1 MKIIALLTLVSTILF
16 SRHVAD
22 GANTYC
28 DLISVVNPL
37 NLNCPIALKGDIEG
51 LLATVSSCVLDKER
65 NRVRNLRGFDQDVRG
80 LGSSCCCCCSCSRF
94 NQYWYC
100 SGPCAGKRRELE
112 EHQEGYENVEYDN
125 IAANDYQDQH
135 DEDEH
140 NANDRVTASG
150 TSGTE
155 REDLVIS
162 LKAFNW
168 ATYGFYPIIN
178 IGCIPDLLTGALK
191 KCLSTAITL
200 ATDDCTPP

>member
-1 MKIIALLTLVSTILF
+1 MF
-16 SRHVAD
+16 HVAN

-37 NLNCPIALKGDIEG
+37 NLNCPSALQGDIED
-51 LLATVSSCVLDKER
+51 LLATVSYCVLDKER

-80 LGSSCCCCCSCSRF
+80 LGSSCCCCCNCSRF

-100 SGPCAGKRRELE
+100 SGPCAGRRRELE
-112 EHQEGYENVEYDN
+112 EHHEGYENMEYDN
-125 IAANDYQDQH
+125 SAANNDKDPH
-135 DEDEH
+135 DKDEH
-140 NANDRVTASG
+140 NANGRVTASG
-150 TSGTE
+150 TRGTE

-178 IGCIPDLLTGALK
+178 TGCIPDGLTGALK

-200 ATDDCTPP
+200 ATDNCTPP